1 MDGEPI
7 RVLASVEL
15 KRIDAS
21 VEKLTEELSSLMTG
35 VKFLCVCTGVGIVLV
50 SASLL
55 LSTLPRLFRKGPDS
69 GGR

>member
-55 LSTLPRLFRKGPDS
+55 LSALPRLRKGPDS